1 MVESM
6 TTIPR
11 SLIKTRNRC
20 SGFIVIPRKCYIMET
35 EKELV
40 FFLFF
45 PRWMVSPAP
54 LIAVNLQHPPTFLIS
69 PAGRWGKALSSGT
82 SLQLLIG
89 TRRVREHAESHV
101 FVMWKADSD
110 SQTNGLEFSS
120 GAVWCKSAART
131 VVQRFNDGWCAHTT
145 FYQTDQSTSKRKFRT
160 RFRCL
165 ETLFIETLLDPV
177 ILHVS
182 NARLAVISGHS

>member
-1 MVESM
+1 M

-45 PRWMVSPAP
+45 SRRMVSPAS

-110 SQTNGLEFSS
+110 SPTNGPEFSS
-120 GAVWCKSAART
+120 SAVWCKSAART

-145 FYQTDQSTSKRKFRT
+145 FYQTDQSSFSDFSDCPCSDSSTFQFQPFLRT
-160 RFRCL
+160 VWWVFYFK
-165 ETLFIETLLDPV
+165 EEVQNVF
-177 ILHVS
+177 
-182 NARLAVISGHS
+182 